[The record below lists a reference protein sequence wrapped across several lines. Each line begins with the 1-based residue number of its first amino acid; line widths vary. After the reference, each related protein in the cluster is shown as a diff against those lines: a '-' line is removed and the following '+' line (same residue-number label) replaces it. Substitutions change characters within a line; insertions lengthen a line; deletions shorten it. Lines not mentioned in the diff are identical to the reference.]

1 MRVGNDL
8 DLYVPRLVDE
18 LLYED
23 AVVAER
29 RGRLIP
35 TPPPNISKETYQM
48 SEAD

>member
-1 MRVGNDL
+1 VRVGNDL

-23 AVVAER
+23 AVVAKR

-35 TPPPNISKETYQM
+35 IPPPNMSKET
-48 SEAD
+48 